1 MSDPLRLCPSTS
13 SGHRSGQALLRRT
26 ATFVVRLW
34 AEYLEQTPPA
44 WRGEIEHVGSG
55 EKAHF
60 REAADIV
67 RFIAA
72 HVSETAAQGEGDGL

>member
-1 MSDPLRLCPSTS
+1 MSEPLR
-13 SGHRSGQALLRRT
+13 RRT
-26 ATFVVRLW
+26 VTFIVRMW
-34 AEYLEQTPPA
+34 TEYLEQTPPA

-60 REAADIV
+60 REASDVV

-72 HVSETAAQGEGDGL
+72 HVSEAAARREDGQ